1 MTSLVLRLDKW
12 LWYCRF
18 YKSRSLAANYIKRT
32 GVRINGIKTQKPS
45 TLIEIGDVVIFF
57 VMDELKVIKTLT
69 LGSRRG
75 SVLEARELFEDLS
88 K

>member
-1 MTSLVLRLDKW
+1 
-12 LWYCRF
+12 
-18 YKSRSLAANYIKRT
+18 LAANYIKLT

-45 TLIEIGDVVIFF
+45 ALIEMGDVIIFF

-75 SVLEARELFEDLS
+75 SFLEASELFEDRS